1 MLCLARCVA
10 SIFFVYFAPQFAHVL
25 FAHVLFAHVFVC
37 TCFVRVAT
45 PVGSG
50 PAVPF
55 RTQRPAVLCVDLV
68 LTEPKADVHRS
79 CIDTRTAS
87 QTQDTWIH
95 PPPPPST
102 ISVCFPETCQNI
114 LGHVQTLSSSS
125 VSFLTGCQRTC
136 DLSDVLRILQPPP
149 SFRPPPH
156 PPKSFSLRHE
166 FR

>member
-1 MLCLARCVA
+1 MRGQHFLCLFRSAVCTC
-10 SIFFVYFAPQFAHVL
+10 FVCTCFVRTCICLHMFCLHMSCSHMYLFAHVL

-95 PPPPPST
+95 PPHPPPPYQYASRKHAK
-102 ISVCFPETCQNI
+102 ISSGTFKLCHLAQ
-114 LGHVQTLSSSS
+114 S
-125 VSFLTGCQRTC
+125 VF
-136 DLSDVLRILQPPP
+136 
-149 SFRPPPH
+149 
-156 PPKSFSLRHE
+156 
-166 FR
+166 